1 MRRFDCSSCLWL
13 SALQRKIRT
22 HFAIPTQHRAPEH
35 TVKPLVIF
43 CVSRAEE
50 ASRRQS
56 GLGRRNCLELPTL
69 PAASEPRSTAMP
81 DGPACWATQRQL
93 TEQPS
98 LFLAFRPLTCS
109 LARLAGRR
117 GASVTLNF
125 PADSSPVG
133 LHGTQK
139 SYSCGF
145 CFPTW
150 KQSGTNNQ
158 SPAGAAW
165 LAPPLRPILTPLP
178 TPPLLWRLA
187 GF

>member
-1 MRRFDCSSCLWL
+1 MRRCDCNSCRWL

-22 HFAIPTQHRAPEH
+22 HFAIPTQHRAPEQ

-43 CVSRAEE
+43 CVSCAEE

-56 GLGRRNCLELPTL
+56 GLGRRNCLELLTL

-98 LFLAFRPLTCS
+98 LLLAFRPLTCS

-117 GASVTLNF
+117 GA
-125 PADSSPVG
+125 DSSP
-133 LHGTQK
+133 L
-139 SYSCGF
+139 
-145 CFPTW
+145 
-150 KQSGTNNQ
+150 
-158 SPAGAAW
+158 
-165 LAPPLRPILTPLP
+165 
-178 TPPLLWRLA
+178 TPPLWDLMGHRVTGELQLWILL
-187 GF
+187 FNVETEWHK